1 MSAPFASEIH
11 RLLFLT
17 QAFDGDRRL
26 SAPPRVLIVD
36 RSAESREVLR
46 TILESRGAAT
56 LEADRPEQA
65 IPLATRFRPDLIVL
79 DADSD
84 QSAGVATENLRAVAG
99 RTDTPIV
106 ILGTLR
112 RPQGQLPPG
121 QIVAKPY
128 HYGQLLRKIDDLLA
142 AA

>member
-1 MSAPFASEIH
+1 MPA
-11 RLLFLT
+11 L
-17 QAFDGDRRL
+17 
-26 SAPPRVLIVD
+26 PRVLIVD

-46 TILESRGAAT
+46 TLLERRGAAT
-56 LEADRPEQA
+56 LEADRPERAMQ
-65 IPLATRFRPDLIVL
+65 LADRFQPDLIVL

-84 QSAGVATENLRAVAG
+84 PSAGVATDNLRHLAG
-99 RTDTPIV
+99 RTATPIV

-112 RPQGQLPPG
+112 REPGHLPPG

-128 HYGQLLRKIDDLLA
+128 HYGPLLRKIDDLLA

>member
-1 MSAPFASEIH
+1 LRAVPC
-11 RLLFLT
+11 
-17 QAFDGDRRL
+17 
-26 SAPPRVLIVD
+26 VLIVD

-65 IPLATRFRPDLIVL
+65 IPLADRFQPDLIVL

-84 QSAGVATENLRAVAG
+84 QSTGAATENLREVAG
-99 RTDTPIV
+99 RTATPIV
-106 ILGTLR
+106 ILGTLP
-112 RPQGQLPPG
+112 RPHGEVPPG

>member
-1 MSAPFASEIH
+1 MNVSVGEAPVNPA
-11 RLLFLT
+11 
-17 QAFDGDRRL
+17 
-26 SAPPRVLIVD
+26 PRVLIVD

-46 TILESRGAAT
+46 TILELRGART
-56 LEADRPEQA
+56 LETGEPGRACQMAEQ
-65 IPLATRFRPDLIVL
+65 FRPDLIVL

-84 QSAGVATENLRAVAG
+84 QGDGQGATNDLRETAG

-112 RPQGQLPPG
+112 RTNAQLPAG
-121 QIVAKPY
+121 QILAKPY
-128 HYGQLLRKIDDLLA
+128 HYGALIRRIDDLLA

>member
-1 MSAPFASEIH
+1 MRA
-11 RLLFLT
+11 L
-17 QAFDGDRRL
+17 
-26 SAPPRVLIVD
+26 PRVLIVD
-36 RSAESREVLR
+36 RSAECREVLR
-46 TILESRGAAT
+46 TILERRGAAT

-65 IPLATRFRPDLIVL
+65 IPLADRFQPDLIVL

-84 QSAGVATENLRAVAG
+84 QTAGAATENLREVAA
-99 RTDTPIV
+99 RTATPIV

-112 RPQGQLPPG
+112 RAQGQLPPG
-121 QIVAKPY
+121 QFVAKPY

>member
-1 MSAPFASEIH
+1 MKVFVGDSG
-11 RLLFLT
+11 LT
-17 QAFDGDRRL
+17 IT
-26 SAPPRVLIVD
+26 PRVLIVD

-46 TILESRGAAT
+46 TILELRGAAT
-56 LEADRPEQA
+56 LEADRPEEACQ
-65 IPLATRFRPDLIVL
+65 LAEHFRPNLIVL

-84 QSAGVATENLRAVAG
+84 CTSSLAATNQLRETAG

-112 RPQGQLPPG
+112 RLNGELPAG
-121 QIVAKPY
+121 QILTKPY
-128 HYGQLLRKIDDLLA
+128 HYGTLIRRIDDLLA

>member
-1 MSAPFASEIH
+1 M
-11 RLLFLT
+11 
-17 QAFDGDRRL
+17 G
-26 SAPPRVLIVD
+26 APPRILIVD

-46 TILESRGAAT
+46 TILECRGAAT
-56 LEADRPEQA
+56 LEADHPEQA
-65 IPLATRFRPDLIVL
+65 LQLAGGFRPDLIVL

-84 QSAGVATENLRAVAG
+84 QSAGTATDCLREAAG
-99 RTDTPIV
+99 RTATPIV

-112 RPQGQLPPG
+112 RSQGHLPAG

-128 HYGQLLRKIDDLLA
+128 HYGQLVRKIDDLLA